1 MLLLLLLLHLL
12 RAALL
17 SLCFFSSVFS
27 VGQTKISSAA
37 WPITRVNSVGAAGGE
52 AGLGRQPSCS
62 RASFRI
68 QSINEAL
75 RFLRGGSKTLPSGL
89 EMGEKAEGMFD

>member
-1 MLLLLLLLHLL
+1 MLLLLLHLL

-37 WPITRVNSVGAAGGE
+37 WPITRVNSGGAAGEGRGRE
-52 AGLGRQPSCS
+52 LGRQPSCS

-75 RFLRGGSKTLPSGL
+75 RFLRGGSKTLPSG
-89 EMGEKAEGMFD
+89 A